1 MTQKIPPTLDNDF
14 YKNILE
20 SLEDYCVFTTD
31 TDYIITS
38 WNKGAEHVLGYTEVE
53 ICGQHARIIYTEDD
67 CKNGI
72 PEHEFAEA
80 LEKGRG
86 TDERNH
92 QRKDGSLF
100 WASGLIFP
108 LTDTDNKQI
117 GYTKILRN
125 LSRRKEAEDEAL
137 EARKYAQSIVETSK
151 EPMLILNSDLTINSA
166 SKPFFKLFDLE
177 KIQTEGVNIFE
188 AIAHKLDTKA
198 LAKEMQHYDSFENFE
213 LIYTHRNSDEHV
225 LLVSCRKVFQTF
237 KSIGQ
242 HLLTFHDVTL
252 QRKLEQAK
260 EDFISVA
267 SHELKTPISVIRSY
281 TQILNIELKDKV
293 NERVNTTIGRI
304 MVQSEK
310 LSRLTSFLLD
320 ASAFKSGTVQL
331 KKEPF
336 VLLELVIDIV
346 QEMNQA
352 NTKHHIAVT
361 EMSDVCVLA
370 DRMRI
375 SQVLTNLLTNA
386 IKYSPD
392 SVNIDID
399 LTVDEKKQIVRTSI
413 TDHGIGVPAQ
423 NQASLFQRFSRTDN
437 MKAQKIEG
445 FGMGLY
451 IAAEIIKAHNGSIGV
466 ESDGLQG
473 SAFYF
478 DLPFLHPLSTRK

>member
-1 MTQKIPPTLDNDF
+1 MREKSKPALDNDF

-31 TDYIITS
+31 TDQIITT
-38 WNKGAEHVLGYTEVE
+38 WNKGAEHVLGYTEDE
-53 ICGQHARIIYTEDD
+53 ICGQPGSIIYTEEDR
-67 CKNGI
+67 KNGI
-72 PEHEFAEA
+72 PEHEFSEA

-86 TDERNH
+86 ADERYH

-108 LTDTDNKQI
+108 LTDSNNHQI

-125 LSRRKEAEDEAL
+125 LSRRKEAEDDAL

-151 EPMLILNSDLTINSA
+151 EPILILNADLTINSA
-166 SKPFFKLFDLE
+166 SKAFFKLFDLE
-177 KIQTEGVNIFE
+177 KVHAEGRNLFE
-188 AIAHKLDTKA
+188 AIPDRLDTDA
-198 LAKEMQHYDSFENFE
+198 LAEEMQHYDSFENFE
-213 LIYTHRNSDEHV
+213 LTYTGRNADNHI

-237 KSIGQ
+237 KSTGQ
-242 HLLTFHDVTL
+242 HLLTFQDVTL

-281 TQILNIELKDKV
+281 TQILNIELKGKI
-293 NERVNTTIGRI
+293 NERVNNTIERI

-310 LSRLTSFLLD
+310 LNRLTSFLLD
-320 ASAFKSGTVQL
+320 ASAFKTGTIHL

-336 VLLELVIDIV
+336 VLLELIIDLV

-352 NTKHHIAVT
+352 NTKHHIAVK
-361 EMSDVCVLA
+361 EMSDARVLA

-386 IKYSPD
+386 VKYSPD
-392 SVNIDID
+392 SADINID
-399 LTVDEKKQIVRTSI
+399 LTVDEKKQVLRTTI
-413 TDHGIGVPAQ
+413 IDRGIGIPAA

-437 MKAQKIEG
+437 VQARKMEG

-451 IAAEIIKAHNGSIGV
+451 IAAEIIKAHDGTIGV
-466 ESDGLQG
+466 ESDGSNG

-478 DLPFLHPLSTRK
+478 DLPLLGH